1 MNQGLIIASLNIPEA
16 GYINKVT
23 LSCTKDKLFVAGEHG
38 IYVIQLDR
46 TMSNMELT

>member
-1 MNQGLIIASLNIPEA
+1 MNQGTLVSNLNIPEA

-38 IYVIQLDR
+38 IFVIQLDN